1 MEGSEKWTII
11 CFTPPQTTALP
22 KCSSKIFSSS
32 TYPNSSDDLC
42 LPFRLI
48 LILWFQV
55 SLFCCTDIFQMSTLS
70 KVQEEVEE
78 EEVEVEEAVSSMN
91 HRSSTRAKNIYTTT
105 HTLSSVRLAYLCSH
119 GFDSTLLDNL
129 GLNHECN
136 FFSHMM
142 EEQCLSLTQ
151 LKRTQLCRRLDVKPV
166 YFILFY
172 LFVGFCYATRS
183 ISLHA

>member
-1 MEGSEKWTII
+1 M
-11 CFTPPQTTALP
+11 
-22 KCSSKIFSSS
+22 
-32 TYPNSSDDLC
+32 
-42 LPFRLI
+42 
-48 LILWFQV
+48 
-55 SLFCCTDIFQMSTLS
+55 
-70 KVQEEVEE
+70 EE
-78 EEVEVEEAVSSMN
+78 EEVGVEEEEAVSSMN